1 VTIIYSGS
9 GAHAHGSRVAR
20 ASCETY
26 DQAAARTLGKTSV
39 SSARERERVSASDG
53 TRIGAE
59 VAGYR
64 IESLLGRGGMS
75 VVYLAEHMR
84 LGRKVALKLLSS
96 VLSEDEGFRDR
107 FVRESRRAA
116 ELDHPNV
123 VPIYDAG
130 ESDGQLYIAMRYI
143 QGCDL
148 KTLIAR
154 EQRLSTGRTLYIL
167 EQVASALDTAHDHDL
182 IHRDVKP
189 ANILIAEP
197 SEMVYLAD
205 FGVVKHTAS
214 RGLTRTGFF
223 IGTVDYAAPEQIEGL
238 PVDARTD
245 VYALG
250 CVLYECLV
258 GKAPFD
264 REGEVAVMHA
274 HLVEPPP
281 LLTAARP
288 DLPKSLNRVI
298 AQAMAKSKDE
308 RYNSC
313 EELIE
318 AARGAALQ
326 RTSSA
331 AVVPPHAATGPAE
344 ESLAG
349 QSALASVTTL
359 EETATPSDAEAASVT
374 GGVVRDDNL
383 QASGAPPTGPPVE
396 ATGAP
401 SRAGAGGP
409 PPASGKRPERP
420 MRWLPLALV
429 ALAAAALSGVAVYL
443 LTKDDSKPAAA
454 QTVTTTTTPT
464 TPTVPTTPVA
474 AAKGLEGVVLK
485 PVWKQCAV
493 STTPQPDA
501 VESAVCLPLSNP
513 TTFFPDRLDL
523 SIYPNAAALKK
534 AFLAL
539 KAASPGSAALVA
551 GKGSCNGLNWN
562 GDGIWNHAATG
573 QLGGHRFCYF
583 DAKKNA
589 VIVWTHERLGTPSH
603 IDTIGIA
610 RIGGRGDQPGLY
622 NWWNFWHERLGKC
635 ALPDCVAHLT

>member
-1 VTIIYSGS
+1 M
-9 GAHAHGSRVAR
+9 
-20 ASCETY
+20 
-26 DQAAARTLGKTSV
+26 
-39 SSARERERVSASDG
+39 SASDG

-64 IESLLGRGGMS
+64 IEALLGRGGMS

-116 ELDHPNV
+116 ELDHPNI

-154 EQRLSTGRTLYIL
+154 EQRLSTGRALYIL

-308 RYNSC
+308 RFNSC

-331 AVVPPHAATGPAE
+331 AVVPPRAVVAPPDESPSGESARVPATA
-344 ESLAG
+344 
-349 QSALASVTTL
+349 L
-359 EETATPSDAEAASVT
+359 EETATPSDAEAAALA
-374 GGVVRDDNL
+374 GGVVSDDNL
-383 QASGAPPTGPPVE
+383 EASGAPPTGPPIE
-396 ATGAP
+396 AAGAP

-409 PPASGKRPERP
+409 PPASGKRPET
-420 MRWLPLALV
+420 AD
-429 ALAAAALSGVAVYL
+429 ALAAVGAGCARSRGPLGRRGLPPHQGRFQTGGGPDGHNDDHPDHPDGADHAGRGRARPRGRGPEAGVEPVRGVHHAPARCRRERRLPAALQPHGL
-443 LTKDDSKPAAA
+443 LS
-454 QTVTTTTTPT
+454 
-464 TPTVPTTPVA
+464 
-474 AAKGLEGVVLK
+474 
-485 PVWKQCAV
+485 
-493 STTPQPDA
+493 
-501 VESAVCLPLSNP
+501 
-513 TTFFPDRLDL
+513 
-523 SIYPNAAALKK
+523 
-534 AFLAL
+534 
-539 KAASPGSAALVA
+539 
-551 GKGSCNGLNWN
+551 
-562 GDGIWNHAATG
+562 
-573 QLGGHRFCYF
+573 
-583 DAKKNA
+583 
-589 VIVWTHERLGTPSH
+589 
-603 IDTIGIA
+603 
-610 RIGGRGDQPGLY
+610 
-622 NWWNFWHERLGKC
+622 
-635 ALPDCVAHLT
+635 